1 MTRSIDRRVIVAGA
15 IMLVLALLPLL
26 AAWLEEDFYIG
37 QLRRVLIIAIAA
49 VSLDIILGYG
59 GMVSLGHAAFLGAG
73 AYVVATLHWHAD
85 RNLAIFGWL
94 PASMDSLVTIPL
106 AMAVAAL
113 LALVIG
119 AISLRTTGLYF
130 IMITL
135 AFAQMLYFLFVSLRF
150 EDDGRNYGG
159 DDGLRYPADVLL
171 FRLVG
176 TDNELGFYFVVWT
189 LLALVLFAGHR
200 LTRARFGLALQGIRD
215 NERRMRALCFA
226 TRRYKLAA
234 FVLAGAIAGLS
245 GALLALHESYV
256 SPSLMHWTR
265 SGDLVVMVVLGG
277 MGTLSGPVLGAAVFL
292 LLEKFLPDY
301 TEHWM
306 LIFGPVLVLVVL
318 FAKQGLIGLIE
329 TKRDPDEGAHG

>member
-1 MTRSIDRRVIVAGA
+1 MNWSIDRRVIVAGV
-15 IMLVLALLPLL
+15 IMLLLALLPLL
-26 AAWLEEDFYIG
+26 AAWLEQDFYIG

-73 AYVVATLHWHAD
+73 AYVVAALHWHAD

-106 AMAVAAL
+106 AMAVAAV

-150 EDDGRNYGG
+150 DDDGRNYGG
-159 DDGLRYPADVLL
+159 DDGLRYPSDVLL
-171 FRLVG
+171 FRIVG

-189 LLALVLFAGHR
+189 LLAMVLFVGHR

-215 NERRMRALCFA
+215 NERRMRALGFA

-318 FAKQGLIGLIE
+318 FAKHGLIGLIE
-329 TKRDPDEGAHG
+329 TRRDPKEGAHG